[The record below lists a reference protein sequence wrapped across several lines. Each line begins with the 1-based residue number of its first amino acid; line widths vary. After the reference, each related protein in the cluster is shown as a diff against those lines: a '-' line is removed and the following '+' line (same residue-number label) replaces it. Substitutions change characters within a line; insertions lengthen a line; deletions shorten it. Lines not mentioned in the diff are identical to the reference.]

1 MRYERYKTHE
11 EPVREGERF
20 DWVSSAA
27 QSVQAELPGSFSAE
41 HDQDVSAYVAGEI
54 SASELYRRTLAR
66 YRQP

>member
-1 MRYERYKTHE
+1 MRYERYKTRE

-27 QSVQAELPGSFSAE
+27 QSVQAELPGAFSAE

-54 SASELYRRTLAR
+54 IASELYRRTLASH
-66 YRQP
+66 RQP